1 MSEKLMAGFVV
12 GGVAMLMVGI
22 LKYFQVTADSVEPL
36 SPETNEVAS
45 QVKESEEQGIENLP
59 NFQSKAL
66 DTGVPWDEMRMAFS
80 GMVARNMTVREKD
93 NILLN
98 ELYGGVP
105 PVTVSNMTSLITGG
119 RV

>member
-1 MSEKLMAGFVV
+1 MNEKLMTGFVV

-22 LKYFQVTADSVEPL
+22 LKYFQVTAPARI
-36 SPETNEVAS
+36 PETSEVAS
-45 QVKESEEQGIENLP
+45 TVKESEEEEFGIENLP

-80 GMVARNMTVREKD
+80 GMVAQNMTVREKD
-93 NILLN
+93 NIRLN

>member
-1 MSEKLMAGFVV
+1 MNEKLMAGFVV
-12 GGVAMLMVGI
+12 GGVAML
-22 LKYFQVTADSVEPL
+22 
-36 SPETNEVAS
+36 
-45 QVKESEEQGIENLP
+45 NLP

-80 GMVARNMTVREKD
+80 GMVAQNMTVREKD

>member
-1 MSEKLMAGFVV
+1 MNEKLMSGVVV

-36 SPETNEVAS
+36 SPETNEVA
-45 QVKESEEQGIENLP
+45 QVKESEEHGIENLP

-66 DTGVPWDEMRMAFS
+66 DTGVPWDEMRMSFS